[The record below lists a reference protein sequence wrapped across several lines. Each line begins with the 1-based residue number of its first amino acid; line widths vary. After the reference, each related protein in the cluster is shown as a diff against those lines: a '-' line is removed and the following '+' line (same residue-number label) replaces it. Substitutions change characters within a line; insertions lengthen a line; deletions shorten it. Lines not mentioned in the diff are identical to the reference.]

1 MTQYAFYFDNSRCT
15 GCRTCEMAC
24 KDYNDLVSEIRF
36 RKVYDY
42 EGGTTTL
49 NDDGTVS
56 SSCFMYHLSVGCNHC
71 DNPACTKVCPTGA
84 MHKDQ
89 QTGLVSVDADKCIG
103 CGYCHMACPY
113 NSPVVDRSV
122 GHSVKCD
129 GCKDRVAQGLDPIC
143 VGSCPLRAIKF
154 GAVEGI
160 SALADADRASIMPLP
175 SVDATT
181 PNLFIKACPAAQDA
195 TAQSGQVTNAQ
206 EVL

>member
-1 MTQYAFYFDNSRCT
+1 
-15 GCRTCEMAC
+15 
-24 KDYNDLVSEIRF
+24 
-36 RKVYDY
+36 
-42 EGGTTTL
+42 
-49 NDDGTVS
+49 
-56 SSCFMYHLSVGCNHC
+56 MYHLSVGCNHC
-71 DNPACTKVCPTGA
+71 DNPACIKVCPTGA

-89 QTGLVSVDADKCIG
+89 QTGLLSVDADKCIG

-129 GCKDRVAQGLDPIC
+129 GCKERVAQGLDPIC

-154 GAVEGI
+154 GAVEEIQSLGE
-160 SALADADRASIMPLP
+160 RAAIMPLP

-181 PNLFIKACPAAQDA
+181 PNLFIKACPAAQEA
-195 TAQSGQVTNAQ
+195 MAQSGQVTNAQ